1 MTSIEKQVTYDTTNS
16 YSTLNKLTSKTKN
29 IWICCHGLGYL
40 SRYFIQYFK
49 SLDAD
54 ENYIIAPQAQAK
66 YYQSSNFKHVG
77 ASWLTKED
85 TALEMQNVITY
96 LDTVFAEEVK
106 GKDKNLILL
115 GYSQGVSIITR
126 WMASRQ
132 LPAKALFLH
141 SGSIPPELK
150 AEQFEYLAP
159 ETPIHLLYGDQ
170 DQYITEE
177 KLAGQKEIAT
187 TLFGERLQM
196 HAFKGKHEVK
206 PQLIAD
212 IAKEMSF

>member
-1 MTSIEKQVTYDTTNS
+1 MASKEKQVTYDTTNS
-16 YSTLNKLTSKTKN
+16 YSTLNSLTSKTKN

-49 SLDAD
+49 RLDAD

-66 YYQSSNFKHVG
+66 YYQSSDFKHVG

-85 TALEMQNVITY
+85 TALELQNVMAY
-96 LDTVFAEEVK
+96 LDAVFTEEVA
-106 GKDKNLILL
+106 GKDKNLILF

-126 WMASRQ
+126 WMAARQ

-141 SGSIPPELK
+141 SGSIPPELE
-150 AEQFEYLAP
+150 AEQFAYLAP
-159 ETPIHLLYGDQ
+159 ETPIYLLYGDE

-177 KLAGQKEIAT
+177 KLAGQKKIAT
-187 TLFGERLQM
+187 RLFGNRLQLYP
-196 HAFKGKHEVK
+196 FKGIHEVK
-206 PQLIAD
+206 PQLVAEIVK
-212 IAKEMSF
+212 KEGF

>member
-1 MTSIEKQVTYDTTNS
+1 MTSIEKQVTYQTTNS
-16 YSTLNKLTSKTKN
+16 YSSLNKLTSKTKN

-49 SLDAD
+49 ALDED

-85 TALEMQNVITY
+85 TALEMQNVLKY
-96 LDTVFAEEVK
+96 LDAVFAEEVA
-106 GKDKNLILL
+106 GKDKNLILF

-126 WMASRQ
+126 WMAAKQ
-132 LPAKALFLH
+132 LPAKALILH
-141 SGSIPPELK
+141 SGSIPPELQ
-150 AEQFEYLAP
+150 AEQFDYLAP
-159 ETPIHLLYGDQ
+159 ETPVFLLYGNK

-177 KLAGQKEIAT
+177 KLAVQKQIAT
-187 TLFGERLQM
+187 RLFGNRLQL
-196 HAFKGKHEVK
+196 HPFKGKHEVK
-206 PQLIAD
+206 PQLVAD
-212 IAKEMSF
+212 IINKAGF